1 MIIVANKIYI
11 EPEPETDE
19 VQDTEAPVANKA
31 KGATA
36 LRKFADFDFKI
47 PNNWLKQQIP
57 FGLFI
62 VLLTAIHIWNAH
74 YTERLVRNTIRL
86 QNETKELRS
95 EYITLL
101 SLLMSESK
109 QSSVAAKLDTL
120 GIKELRTPPVK
131 IKVDVQ

>member
-1 MIIVANKIYI
+1 MANKIYI
-11 EPEPETDE
+11 EPETEET
-19 VQDTEAPVANKA
+19 QDAEAPQATKA
-31 KGATA
+31 KGTNA

-47 PNNWLKQQIP
+47 PNDWLKQQIP

-62 VLLTAIHIWNAH
+62 VLLTGIHIWNAH
-74 YTERLVRNTIRL
+74 YTERLVRKTIRL

-131 IKVDVQ
+131 MKVDGE

>member
-1 MIIVANKIYI
+1 LGNKIYI
-11 EPEPETDE
+11 EPETETE
-19 VQDTEAPVANKA
+19 ELQDAEPSQPAKA
-31 KGATA
+31 KGTNA

-47 PNNWLKQQIP
+47 PNDWLKQQIP

-62 VLLTAIHIWNAH
+62 VLLTTIHIWNAH
-74 YTERLVRNTIRL
+74 YTERLVRKTIRL

-131 IKVDVQ
+131 IKVSGQ